1 MHTYAS
7 LRLEMDGHV
16 AGLTLN
22 RPEVLNAIDEE
33 MHADLLDAL
42 LHIRGQDEIRVV
54 PFAGEGRAFSAGGD
68 LNEVVSLQ
76 ADVAKRTRFCE
87 TGQRIIHALLDLPVP
102 VVVALQGDAMGLGAS
117 IALSGDIIAAS
128 RTARIADPHVKVG
141 LVAGD
146 GGVLFWPASIGM
158 HRARRY
164 LLTRRSALGGGCLDI
179 RTRDWIWWTRPRRPC
194 PRPARSPTRSRPS
207 PPIAVRGTKR
217 SLNALMKARAN
228 EAFDLSMAHE
238 FRSGGS
244 EDILEAVKAFKEKR
258 EARLPQSLTPDRAGS
273 LLFPGNGLRRIP
285 DSESSR
291 RLSTCP
297 RTRTFRQTAETLR
310 ENSASG
316 GKPRRAWPFAPGSTL
331 RRALRRL
338 SSS

>member
-33 MHADLLDAL
+33 MHADLLEAL
-42 LHIRGQDEIRVV
+42 LHIRGQDEIRAVL
-54 PFAGEGRAFSAGGD
+54 FAGEGRAFSAGGD

-102 VVVALQGDAMGLGAS
+102 VVVALHGDAMGLGAS
-117 IALSGDIIAAS
+117 IALSGDIIVAS

-164 LLTRRSALGGGCLDI
+164 LLTGDLLSAEDA
-179 RTRDWIWWTRPRRPC
+179 WTFGLVTDLVDTPEETL
-194 PRPARSPTRSRPS
+194 PAARKIADKIASL

-258 EARLPQSLTPDRAGS
+258 
-273 LLFPGNGLRRIP
+273 
-285 DSESSR
+285 
-291 RLSTCP
+291 
-297 RTRTFRQTAETLR
+297 
-310 ENSASG
+310 
-316 GKPRRAWPFAPGSTL
+316 KPVYRNR
-331 RRALRRL
+331 
-338 SSS
+338 